1 MPLSEVNLIGV
12 HCECVRLYKDGHLLV
27 APISLLKPNPTMHHV
42 RITTPS
48 RLHFSL
54 LDLNGA
60 LGRIDG
66 GFGLAITDP
75 NFQIVAERATGIHIA
90 SSVYS
95 ERAHGVLARLQKTHP
110 FPGIKLTF
118 EAEIPMHCGFGSGT
132 QLALGVVEAVNVL
145 YELSLD
151 VQELA
156 KVVGRGGTSG
166 IGIAAFDTG
175 GFIVD
180 GGHRFPDQKTSFLPS
195 SAVGDIPP
203 PPILLRYPFPELP
216 MLIVMPNCSRIY
228 GDVEIELFQT
238 LCPQPEWVAQKL
250 SHILLLQILPALIE
264 GDMRNFGNALNSIQG
279 FGWKKVEIDAQG
291 DELQLTLDFLRSSG
305 AFGAGVSSWGPAI
318 CVLGEEIRE
327 LKRET
332 ESFLKTLP
340 SGGSCFITQASNLGA
355 QVVLA

>member
-1 MPLSEVNLIGV
+1 
-12 HCECVRLYKDGHLLV
+12 
-27 APISLLKPNPTMHHV
+27 MHQV

-75 NFQIVAERATGIHIA
+75 NFQIVAERATGIHVA
-90 SSVYS
+90 SSVYR
-95 ERAHGVLARLQKTHP
+95 ERAHTVLEQLQEDHP

-118 EAEIPMHCGFGSGT
+118 ESEIPMHCGFGSGT
-132 QLALGVVEAVNVL
+132 QLALGVAQSVNVL
-145 YELSLD
+145 YELGLD
-151 VQELA
+151 VQALA
-156 KVVGRGGTSG
+156 RVAGRGGTSG

-180 GGHRFPDQKTSFLPS
+180 GGHRFPDQKASFLPS
-195 SAVGDIPP
+195 SALGDIPP
-203 PPILLRYPFPELP
+203 PPILLRYPFPEFP
-216 MLIVMPNCSRIY
+216 ILIVMPNCSRIY
-228 GDVEIELFQT
+228 GDAEIKLFQT

-250 SHILLLQILPALIE
+250 SHTLLLQILPALIE
-264 GDMRNFGNALNSIQG
+264 GDMHNFGNALNSIQT

-291 DELQLTLDFLRSSG
+291 DELQLTLDFLKTRG

-318 CVLGEEIRE
+318 CVLGEEIGE

-332 ESFLKTLP
+332 EAFLKTLP
-340 SGGSCFITQASNLGA
+340 NGGSCFITRANNSGA
-355 QVVLA
+355 HVVLD

>member
-1 MPLSEVNLIGV
+1 
-12 HCECVRLYKDGHLLV
+12 
-27 APISLLKPNPTMHHV
+27 MHHV
-42 RITTPS
+42 KITTPS

-66 GFGLAITDP
+66 GFGLAIAEP
-75 NFQIVAERATGIHIA
+75 NFQITAERAKSIDVAA
-90 SSVYS
+90 SAYR
-95 ERAHGVLARLQKTHP
+95 ERAITVLQQFQQTYP

-118 EAEIPMHCGFGSGT
+118 ESEIPMHCGFGSGT
-132 QLALGVVEAVNVL
+132 QLSLGIAQAVNIL
-145 YELSLD
+145 YQFGLN
-151 VQELA
+151 VRELA
-156 KVVGRGGTSG
+156 QVVGRGGTSG

-180 GGHRFPDQKTSFLPS
+180 GGHRYPEQKASFLPS

-216 MLIVMPNCSRIY
+216 LLIVMPNCSRIY
-228 GDVEIELFQT
+228 GDAEIELFRT

-264 GDMRNFGNALNSIQG
+264 RDMNTLGEALNDIQT
-279 FGWKKVEIDAQG
+279 FGWKRVEIDAQG
-291 DELQLTLDFLRSSG
+291 PELQLTLDYLRDSR

-318 CVLGEEIRE
+318 CVIAEDIHK
-327 LKRET
+327 LKQET
-332 ESFLKTLP
+332 EAFLKTLP
-340 SGGSCFITQASNLGA
+340 NGGTCFITQANNLGA
-355 QVVLA
+355 SIVSG

>member
-1 MPLSEVNLIGV
+1 
-12 HCECVRLYKDGHLLV
+12 
-27 APISLLKPNPTMHHV
+27 MHHV

-54 LDLNGA
+54 LDLNGS

-75 NFQIVAERATGIHIA
+75 NFQILAERATGIHVGA
-90 SSVYS
+90 SAYR
-95 ERAHGVLARLQKTHP
+95 ERAHAVLTRLQETYP
-110 FPGIKLTF
+110 FPGIKISF
-118 EAEIPMHCGFGSGT
+118 ESEIPMHCGFGSGT
-132 QLALGVVEAVNVL
+132 QLALGVAQSVNVL
-145 YELSLD
+145 YELGLD
-151 VQELA
+151 VQALA

-175 GFIVD
+175 SFIVD
-180 GGHRFPDQKTSFLPS
+180 GGHRFPDQKASFLPS
-195 SAVGDIPP
+195 SALGDIPL
-203 PPILLRYPFPELP
+203 PPIVLRHPFPESP

-228 GDVEIELFQT
+228 GDAEIALFQK

-264 GDMRNFGNALNSIQG
+264 GDMPSFGNALNRIQT

-291 DELQLTLDFLRSSG
+291 NELKLTLDFLRNSG

-318 CVLGEEIRE
+318 CVLGEEIDE

-332 ESFLKTLP
+332 ETFLKTLP
-340 SGGSCFITQASNLGA
+340 KGGACFITQANNLGA
-355 QVVLA
+355 QVISG